1 MDKQGIVQRT
11 GCPYRLYIEMRK
23 SEFYSK
29 EGNVKGLRYIVICL
43 LFSFLFVGCSNHVD
57 GTYETSLESTTE
69 REVLELPNDE
79 VSVADKYEN
88 RHQIA
93 TVLNIESDSQKIDDI
108 LLAINDVGAG
118 TITNVSLSKDENS
131 EYELFFKGEDGS
143 NYRILLSRTYSF
155 VALQNVDTG
164 EWLIKSTK

>member
-1 MDKQGIVQRT
+1 M
-11 GCPYRLYIEMRK
+11 
-23 SEFYSK
+23 
-29 EGNVKGLRYIVICL
+29 KGLRYIVICL

-57 GTYETSLESTTE
+57 GTSKTSLESTTE

-93 TVLNIESDSQKIDDI
+93 TVLNIESDSQKIDNI
-108 LLAINDVGAG
+108 LFAINDVGAG

>member
-1 MDKQGIVQRT
+1 MNEELCNEQAGPIVYISKMKRKRVLLQR
-11 GCPYRLYIEMRK
+11 ENM
-23 SEFYSK
+23 
-29 EGNVKGLRYIVICL
+29 KGLRYIVICL
-43 LFSFLFVGCSNHVD
+43 LLSFLLVACSDNGD
-57 GTYETSLESTTE
+57 GTSENSLESTTE

-93 TVLNIESDSQKIDDI
+93 TVLNIESDSQKIDNI
-108 LLAINDVGAG
+108 LFAINDVGAG

-143 NYRILLSRTYSF
+143 NYRILLNRTYSF
-155 VALQNVDTG
+155 IALQNVDTG

>member
-1 MDKQGIVQRT
+1 MDNKELCNEQDVPIV
-11 GCPYRLYIEMRK
+11 YISKMRK
-23 SEFYSK
+23 SEFYSR

-57 GTYETSLESTTE
+57 GTSETSLESTTE

-93 TVLNIESDSQKIDDI
+93 TVLNIESDSQKIDNI